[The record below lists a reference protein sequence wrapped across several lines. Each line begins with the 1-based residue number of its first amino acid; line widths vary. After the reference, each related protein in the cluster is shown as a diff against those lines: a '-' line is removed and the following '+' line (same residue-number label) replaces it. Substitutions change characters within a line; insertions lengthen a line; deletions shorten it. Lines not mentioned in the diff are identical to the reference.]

1 MKIDLDIV
9 KELIDSD
16 VSAYQIEKDLKIS
29 RMMISNYRNDP
40 KKLLKMS
47 VENAIKLQEYQIKRR
62 MINMTVEQ
70 LQNYIR
76 EFKGTGTTVDSVT
89 GLFNSDVQSMKKALE
104 KDELYIYTVE
114 DYIEDCLQEDLEWY
128 EKEEDEEGVEE
139 QTKKIEDLRSENAT
153 FVIDEVGKEII
164 TVK

>member
-1 MKIDLDIV
+1 
-9 KELIDSD
+9 
-16 VSAYQIEKDLKIS
+16 
-29 RMMISNYRNDP
+29 
-40 KKLLKMS
+40 
-47 VENAIKLQEYQIKRR
+47 
-62 MINMTVEQ
+62 MTVEQ
-70 LQNYIR
+70 LQNHIR

-128 EKEEDEEGVEE
+128 EKEEDEEGYAE
-139 QTKKIEDLRSENAT
+139 QLKKIEDLRSENAT

-164 TVK
+164 IVK